1 MIQSVFNFGLRQNRA
16 VLTLLVLIFI
26 AGISTYIKIPK
37 ESFPDIKI
45 PIMIVQLSHDVIAP
59 EDAERL
65 LIRPMEKQ
73 LRTLENLKDY
83 KSTSFEGGG
92 HITLEF
98 TAGFD
103 AKLAKDAVR
112 DKVDLAKAELPLETK
127 EPSIIEINTS
137 KFPVLTVKLSGTV
150 PQRTLIELGHR
161 LKDEIEANVS
171 EVLEVTILGDR
182 TEQVEIQID
191 PIKLETSGLDLLQII
206 QQFAANNIMVNSGS
220 LETGKG
226 RFPVKVPG
234 LVNDIKDLFDFPLT
248 FGTPQVLTFKDIAD
262 VKLVYQDA
270 TSYAR
275 DRGKPA
281 VALEVTKRTGENII
295 ETIEK
300 IKYILTAAKATDQWP
315 QNVEVNFSQDQT
327 LRIKDF
333 LFTLQNTLI
342 LTLFLVI
349 GIIVYSMGARPSIL
363 VGLSVPGSFLIG
375 LLMLNAMG
383 HTMNMIVL
391 FSFILAAGM
400 LVDGAIIVVEYAD
413 RRMIE
418 GMDRVNAYK
427 QAAHKMLVPIL
438 TSIGTI
444 AMVFLPLLFWP
455 GIVGEFMKFMPI
467 TLIVTLGGS
476 IIMAVFF
483 TPILG
488 AMTAKLDMPHFSK
501 DKDDILAAQNCEF
514 DKISGITGKYVRVL
528 EKRLNHPWRLIG
540 LCVLSLVVV
549 QITYGFLNKGVVFF
563 PETDPEQA
571 QINIRTQGD
580 LSGLEKDALVWQ
592 VESLILD
599 MAELKSIYARTDAI
613 KGSTKG
619 FMDRGSP
626 PDTIGTIFLEFV
638 NWKERRRVNEIL
650 QEIKERCASVPG
662 VLLDVS
668 VQKSGPPQE
677 KPIEIGL
684 TGGAMSSL
692 ISAADILSQKLKS
705 LGGVQ
710 DVEDSRFLPG
720 IQLDI
725 NVDRI
730 EAAKYGANI
739 QAVGGVLRMLTTGLK
754 VGSYR
759 TESKRDELDVLLR
772 FSPTYKNF
780 DEIGNLRLPTPFGSV
795 AISQFATQSFSPKVG
810 TIRRLNGSRIITVR
824 ANVADGHLANE
835 KVVSIKDWVQKENPF
850 PKDVNIV
857 FRGEDKDQKE
867 TGAFLGKAFMWA
879 ILLML
884 FVLILQFN
892 SFFSALL
899 VLSAI
904 IMSTIG
910 VFIGLIIHQ
919 IPFSVVMGGVSII
932 ALAGIIVSNN
942 IIMIDTFDETVKRIT
957 NVKTAILYTC
967 AQRLRPIILTHIT
980 VILGLLPIVF
990 LVNIDFVN
998 FEITV
1003 GDPAME
1009 FWQQL
1014 AICISYGVAFGS
1026 LLTSF
1031 ATPAALMAR
1040 HSFQEW
1046 RRRKHLAATTQY
1058 YL

>member
-1 MIQSVFNFGLRQNRA
+1 MMQSVVNFGLRHNRA
-16 VLTLLVLIFI
+16 VFSLLALMFI
-26 AGISTYIKIPK
+26 SGIMTYIKIPK

-45 PIMIVQLSHDVIAP
+45 PIMIVQLSHDGIAP

-65 LIRPMEKQ
+65 LVRPMEKQ

-83 KSTSFEGGG
+83 RSTAFEGGAN
-92 HITLEF
+92 ITLEF
-98 TAGFD
+98 NAGFD
-103 AKLAKDAVR
+103 AKLAKDAVK
-112 DKVDLAKAELPLETK
+112 DKVDLAKGGLPVDTR
-127 EPSIIEINTS
+127 EPTIVEINTS

-150 PQRTLIELGHR
+150 SQRTLIELGHR
-161 LKDEIEANVS
+161 LKDEIEATVS
-171 EVLEVTILGDR
+171 EVLEVSILGDR

-191 PIKLETSGLDLLQII
+191 PVKLETSGLDLMQII
-206 QQFAANNIMVNSGS
+206 QQFSANNIMINSGS

-226 RFPVKVPG
+226 RFPVKIPG
-234 LVNDIKDLFDFPLT
+234 LISDIKDLFDFPLT
-248 FGTPQVLTFKDIAD
+248 FGSPQVLTFKDVAD

-270 TSYAR
+270 MSYAG

-300 IKYILTAAKATDQWP
+300 IKYVLSVAMESDQWP
-315 QNVEVNFSQDQT
+315 PNVEVDYSQDQT
-327 LRIKDF
+327 LKIKDF

-349 GIIVYSMGARPSIL
+349 GVIVYSMGIRPSIL

-375 LLMLNAMG
+375 LLLLNAMG
-383 HTMNMIVL
+383 YTMNMIVL

-418 GMDRVNAYK
+418 GMDRVTAYK
-427 QAAHKMLVPIL
+427 QAAEKMLVPIL

-444 AMVFLPLLFWP
+444 GMVFLPLLFWP
-455 GIVGEFMKFMPI
+455 GIVGAFMKFMPI

-488 AMTAKLDMPHFSK
+488 AMTAKVNMAHFSK
-501 DKDDILAAQNCEF
+501 DKDDILAAHNCEF
-514 DKISGITGKYVRVL
+514 DKISGFTGKYVRVL
-528 EKRLNHPWRLIG
+528 EKRLHHPWRLIG
-540 LCVLSLVVV
+540 FCVASLIAV
-549 QITYGFLNKGVVFF
+549 QVFYGFMNKGVVFF

-592 VESLILD
+592 IESLILD
-599 MAELKSIYARTDAI
+599 MKELKSIYARTDAI
-613 KGSTKG
+613 KGGSKG
-619 FMDRGSP
+619 FMDKGSP

-638 NWKERRRVNEIL
+638 NWKERRRVNEVL
-650 QEIKERCASVPG
+650 NEIKARCANVPG
-662 VLLDVS
+662 VILDVS

-684 TGGAMSSL
+684 TGPSL
-692 ISAADILSQKLKS
+692 DSLSTAADLLGQKLKS

-720 IQLDI
+720 IQVNI

-739 QAVGGVLRMLTTGLK
+739 QTVGGILRMLTTGLK

-772 FSPTYKNF
+772 FDPAYKNF
-780 DEIGNLRLPTPFGSV
+780 DEIGNLRIPSPYGSV

-810 TIRRLNGSRIITVR
+810 TIRRLNGSRIITVK
-824 ANVADGHLANE
+824 ANVAEGHLANE
-835 KVVSIKDWVQKENPF
+835 RVLAIKSWVQKESPF
-850 PKDVNIV
+850 PKGVNVV

-867 TGAFLGKAFMWA
+867 SGAFLGKAFVWA

-904 IMSTIG
+904 VMSTIG
-910 VFIGLIIHQ
+910 VFIGLIVHQ

-942 IIMIDTFDETVKRIT
+942 IIMIDTFDETIKRIT
-957 NVKTAILYTC
+957 DAKTAILYTC

-1040 HSFQEW
+1040 HNFQEH
-1046 RRRKHLAATTQY
+1046 RKRKRLGVA
-1058 YL
+1058 